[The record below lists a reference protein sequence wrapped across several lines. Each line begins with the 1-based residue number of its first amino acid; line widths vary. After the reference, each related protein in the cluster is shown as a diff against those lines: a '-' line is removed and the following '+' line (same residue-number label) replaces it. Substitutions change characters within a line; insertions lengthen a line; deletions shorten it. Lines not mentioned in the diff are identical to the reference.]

1 MKAMVE
7 AEGVGRDFGDLAV
20 LEDVGF
26 ALGQGE
32 VLSVIGP
39 SGCGKSTLLGLVAG
53 LDEPTT
59 GTISVEDRPDPA
71 GRLAGAAY
79 MPQDDCL
86 LPWFSALDN
95 AAIAIRNRGESRKTA
110 RDKARPVFERLGLG
124 GFEAARPDE
133 LSGGMRQRVAFA
145 RTWLSGKSVLLLDE
159 PFASLDGLTRRALQ
173 EWMLPLLAGGERTVM
188 LVTHDFDEALY
199 LGDRVLVLSARPGRV
214 VATVDA
220 PSGDGIDPVE
230 AAGSPE
236 FAEARRELAGLLA
249 STDLVGNE
257 PGPA

>member
-1 MKAMVE
+1 MTAMVE
-7 AEGVGRDFGDLAV
+7 AEGVGRNFGDLAV
-20 LEDVGF
+20 LDEVGF
-26 ALGQGE
+26 TLDQGQ

-53 LDEPTT
+53 LDRPTT
-59 GTISVEDRPDPA
+59 GTISVEGRTGA
-71 GRLAGAAY
+71 EGRLAGSAY

-95 AAIAIRNRGESRKTA
+95 AALAIRNRGGSREAA
-110 RDKARPVFERLGLG
+110 RQRARPVFDRLGLD
-124 GFEAARPDE
+124 GFEKARPGE

-188 LVTHDFDEALY
+188 LVTHDLDEALY
-199 LGDRVLVLSARPGRV
+199 LGDRVLVLSDRPGSV
-214 VATVDA
+214 VATTEA
-220 PSGDGIDPVE
+220 PSGDGMDPVE

-236 FAEARRELAGLLA
+236 FARARRELANLLG
-249 STDLVGNE
+249 SVNQIG
-257 PGPA
+257 GIRQ

>member
-1 MKAMVE
+1 MTAMVE

-20 LEDVGF
+20 LDDIGF
-26 ALGQGE
+26 TLDQGE

-53 LDEPTT
+53 LDRPTA
-59 GTISVEDRPDPA
+59 GTISVEGRTGA
-71 GRLAGAAY
+71 GERLAGAAY

-86 LPWFSALDN
+86 LPWFTALDN
-95 AAIAIRNRGESRKTA
+95 AAIAIRNRGGSRKAA
-110 RDKARPVFERLGLG
+110 RQQALPVFDRLGLG
-124 GFEAARPDE
+124 GFEGARPDE

-188 LVTHDFDEALY
+188 LVTHDLDEALY
-199 LGDRVLVLSARPGRV
+199 LGNRVLVLSGRPGRV
-214 VATVDA
+214 VATTEA
-220 PSGDGIDPVE
+220 PSGDGMDPVT

-236 FAEARRELAGLLA
+236 FAEARRDLANLLG
-249 STDLVGNE
+249 SVDQVG
-257 PGPA
+257 GIRQ